1 MRVRRPGLRT
11 RLVLA
16 LVATSAVTLA
26 AATFTVVRP
35 LEHRIVDDQLSG
47 MRELARTARLG
58 LERLPARDLRP
69 GAHRQQDIV
78 RQLARRMGGRVALF
92 DANGLEV
99 ADTDPGSSRELRSRA
114 REHLVDAGFAR
125 AGDLR
130 QQVRDGEAVVVARMY
145 TQAGRRTLVL
155 TKSLDDSRAAAAV
168 VRRALPVAAAVGI
181 ALAIALGV
189 ALGFGL
195 MRRLERLRR
204 EARRLADEGIDQP
217 VALGGARDEVGEVAD
232 ALESMRARLHAE
244 EHGRQVFLSTASHE
258 LRTPLASLQGT
269 VELLEEELESD
280 APDIDAVRRRAATA
294 HRQTERLTT
303 LATDLL
309 DLGRLDGGAQL
320 AVETVE
326 LAELTETIAAEAEA
340 AARAAGVT
348 LVVRESGPAWAKA
361 DARAAARII
370 RVLLDNALRHGAR
383 PGGTVTVGV
392 ETDGG
397 DVAVRVSDDGPGVPA
412 HERERIFGRFE
423 RGAQAGTG
431 FGLGLPIARGLARHM
446 GGDVAAVDAERGAC
460 FVATLPGLAQGPV
473 VDGLV
478 GVHQLPVANGHLP

>member
-1 MRVRRPGLRT
+1 MRRPGLRT

-26 AATFTVVRP
+26 AATIMVVPP

-58 LERLPARDLRP
+58 LERLPAHDLRP
-69 GAHRQQDIV
+69 GAHRQQQIV

-92 DANGLEV
+92 DAKGLEV
-99 ADTDPGSSRELRSRA
+99 ADTDPESPRELRSP
-114 REHLVDAGFAR
+114 EHLVDAGFAR

-130 QQVRDGEAVVVARMY
+130 QQVGNGEAVVVARMY

-168 VRRALPVAAAVGI
+168 VHRALPVAAAVGI
-181 ALAIALGV
+181 AVAIALGV

-204 EARRLADEGIDQP
+204 EARRLADEGIAQP
-217 VALGGARDEVGEVAD
+217 VELGGAPDEVGEVAA
-232 ALESMRARLHAE
+232 ALESMRERLQAE

-280 APDIDAVRRRAATA
+280 SPDLDAVRRRGATA
-294 HRQTERLTT
+294 RRQTERLTT
-303 LATDLL
+303 LASDLL

-320 AVETVE
+320 AVEPVE
-326 LAELTETIAAEAEA
+326 LAELTETIAAEAEGG
-340 AARAAGVT
+340 ARAADVT
-348 LVVRESGPAWAKA
+348 LVVRESGPTWAQA

-383 PGGTVTVGV
+383 PGGTVAVAV
-392 ETDGG
+392 EPDGAH
-397 DVAVRVSDDGPGVPA
+397 VAVRVSDDGPGVPA
-412 HERERIFGRFE
+412 QERERIFGRFE
-423 RGAQAGTG
+423 RGARAGAG
-431 FGLGLPIARGLARHM
+431 FGLGLPIARGLARNM
-446 GGDVAAVDAERGAC
+446 GGDVVAVEAERGAC
-460 FVATLPGLAQGPV
+460 FVATLPALPHGPV

-478 GVHQLPVANGHLP
+478 GVHQLAVANGHLP

>member
-1 MRVRRPGLRT
+1 
-11 RLVLA
+11 VLA

-26 AATFTVVRP
+26 AATITLVPP
-35 LEHRIVDDQLSG
+35 LEHRLVDDRVAG

-58 LERLPARDLRP
+58 LERLPASDLRP
-69 GAHRQQDIV
+69 GAERQQRIV
-78 RQLARRMGGRVALF
+78 RELARRMGGRVALF
-92 DANGLEV
+92 DARGLEV
-99 ADTDPGSSRELRSRA
+99 ADTDPGSTRELRTEPP
-114 REHLVDAGFAR
+114 EHLADAGFAR

-130 QQVRDGEAVVVARMY
+130 QQVRDGEAVVVAGMY
-145 TQAGRRTLVL
+145 TEAGRRTLVL
-155 TKSLDDSRAAAAV
+155 TKSLDDPKAAAAV

-181 ALAIALGV
+181 ALALALGI

-204 EARRLADEGIDQP
+204 GARRLADEGIDHP
-217 VALGGARDEVGEVAD
+217 LELGGARDEVGEVAE

-244 EHGRQVFLSTASHE
+244 ERGRQVFLSTASHE

-269 VELLEEELESD
+269 VELLEEELADGQPDLD
-280 APDIDAVRRRAATA
+280 AARRRAATA

-320 AVETVE
+320 ALEPVE
-326 LAELTETIAAEAEA
+326 LAELAETIAAESEPGAH
-340 AARAAGVT
+340 AAGVS
-348 LVVRESGPAWAKA
+348 LVVRGSGPAWAQA
-361 DARAAARII
+361 DARAAARIV
-370 RVLLDNALRHGAR
+370 RALLDNALRHGSR

-392 ETDGG
+392 DHDGEH
-397 DVAVRVSDDGPGVPA
+397 VAVRVGDDGVGIPA
-412 HERERIFGRFE
+412 HERERVFGRFE

-431 FGLGLPIARGLARHM
+431 FGLGLPIARGLARRM
-446 GGDVAAVDAERGAC
+446 GGDVVAVDAERGAC
-460 FVATLPGLAQGPV
+460 FVATLPALRHGPV

-478 GVHQLPVANGHLP
+478 GVHELAVSNGHLP